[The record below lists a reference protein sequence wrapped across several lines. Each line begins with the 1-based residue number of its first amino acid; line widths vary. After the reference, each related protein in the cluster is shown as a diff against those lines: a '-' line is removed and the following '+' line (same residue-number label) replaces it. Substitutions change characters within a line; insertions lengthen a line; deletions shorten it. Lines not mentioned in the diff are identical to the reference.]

1 MPNLAYTQYIIV
13 GPKPSLQQASQF
25 MERFIGKWLDEPIT
39 ALGVDPNADG
49 IECRGWVDGVYPSED
64 CLEVYTQSA
73 WRNHDSAIEIMCHHF
88 NLKFYYISEEFGCDW
103 FVSNDINHVYFDEEV
118 YVDMQTS
125 SGWIS
130 GYYSPN
136 ELLQLMADLTGCSIS
151 DVPSD
156 LLELKQWA
164 LEHGMK
170 YCYLNACA
178 FDDSF

>member
-1 MPNLAYTQYIIV
+1 MPNWAYTQYIIV
-13 GPKPSLQQASQF
+13 GSKVSLQQASQF
-25 MERFIGKWLDEPIT
+25 MERFNGKWLNEPII
-39 ALGVDPNADG
+39 ALGVDSNADG
-49 IECRGWVDGVYPSED
+49 IECRGWVNGVYLSED
-64 CLEVYTQSA
+64 YLEVYTQSA
-73 WRNHDSAIEIMCHHF
+73 WRNHDSAIEILCRHF

-136 ELLQLMADLTGCSIS
+136 ELLQLMADQTGCSIF

-170 YCYLNACA
+170 YCYLNACS